1 MTPLPSEYTPTGD
14 DKGGKF
20 SPADIFFKYLAHL
33 PLFLV
38 ILALSVAAG
47 LLYLR
52 YTTPKYTSSV
62 QMLVKSG
69 ETNPVYG
76 KQGDIVERALYG
88 PRDINM
94 ANEIQKLRNVAVVSR
109 AVAKHDLHIQY
120 FNVGNIKTSNLFNKV
135 PYILEPVEI
144 RDSNAVYRIR
154 FARISKNG
162 YSLMRGEEPG
172 DAHLWGD
179 LLNINGSSFR
189 LIHRPGAFMV
199 ESDGVNIAT
208 WVNPVTRAAEILRDL
223 AIYVA
228 DPRTTILTFSLT
240 SENPEMGAF
249 TLDRLVEEYIVYSKE
264 SKNVAAE
271 STINFI
277 EDRLDSLSGEL
288 LALERDK
295 NIFLDRN
302 DFLPISQ
309 QSSVF
314 SNRLMAAEEEIHKL
328 DWQMRMMDFTKD
340 YINSPAKKT
349 EIVPSALGIEDP
361 TIGALIGEYN
371 SLRLEKKKQE
381 EQQRPGSLPI
391 VQLDKQMEEI
401 ERSLDERFGNYRRVL
416 QTQRSDLQNRSRE
429 YLGYLARIPEK
440 ERRQLE
446 LERQQKVKEEL
457 YMYLLQRKEEIAI
470 TTTSTDPAYE
480 SMNPANPGLQPIEP
494 DAKKIRMFSILLG
507 LLLPI
512 GVIYLR
518 DLLNDRVTIRDD
530 IAKGTDANIVGE
542 IGHVENNQSLVV
554 AGNSRNIIAEQ
565 FRIVRSNLGFLM
577 DQKGFQTILV
587 TSTVSGEGKSFIA
600 VNLAAVLSLAD
611 KKVALLEFDLRR
623 PRIMKNLGLKRTD
636 TGISNVLL
644 GLSDPANVYT
654 PLPGYPDLHVYP
666 SGIVPPNPAE
676 LVLSETAKN
685 FFDYLKANYDY
696 IIIDSAPVG
705 LVSDTFS
712 LAPYVDC
719 SLFVVR
725 HRFTYKRQLSFI
737 DEIYKSGKLPYLWLV
752 VNDLKMGNR
761 YGYYGYGYGY
771 GKGYGYGYG
780 HYYGYGG
787 GYFSK
792 GADAYYDVK
801 VPEWKR
807 KLRSWRLFR

>member
-1 MTPLPSEYTPTGD
+1 MTPFPSEYTPTGD

-38 ILALSVAAG
+38 ILALSIAAG
-47 LLYLR
+47 MLYLR
-52 YTTPKYTSSV
+52 YTTPQYTSTV

-94 ANEIQKLRNVAVVSR
+94 ANEIQKLRSVAVVSR
-109 AVAKHDLHIQY
+109 AIAKNNLHIQY
-120 FNVGNIKTSNLFNKV
+120 FNRGNIKTSNLFDKV
-135 PYILEPVEI
+135 PYILEPVKI
-144 RDSNAVYRIR
+144 ADSSGVYRVMFSR
-154 FARISKNG
+154 LNKSG
-162 YSLMRGEEPG
+162 YTLMKG
-172 DAHLWGD
+172 DEYGPRHLWGD
-179 LLNINGSSFR
+179 VVNINGSTFR
-189 LIHRPGAFMV
+189 LVPRPGFPMV
-199 ESDGVNIAT
+199 ETEGINIAT
-208 WVNPVTRAAEILRDL
+208 WVNPSQRATEVLRQL

-240 SENPEMGAF
+240 NENADMGRF
-249 TLDRLVEEYIVYSKE
+249 ILDNLVEEYILYSRE

-271 STINFI
+271 NTIDFI
-277 EDRLDSLSGEL
+277 TQRLDSLSGEL
-288 LALERDK
+288 QILERNKNLMLDK
-295 NIFLDRN
+295 N
-302 DFLPISQ
+302 DFLPVSE
-309 QSSVF
+309 QSRIF
-314 SNRLMAAEEEIHKL
+314 SSRLTTAEEEINKL
-328 DWQMRMMDFTKD
+328 DWQMRMMDFTES
-340 YINSPAKKT
+340 YLNSPERRQ
-349 EIVPSALGIEDP
+349 EIVPSALGIDDP

-371 SLRLEKKKQE
+371 SLRLEHKKE
-381 EQQRPGSLPI
+381 SEQQSPGSLPL
-391 VQLDKQMEEI
+391 VQLDRQMQEI
-401 ERSLDERFGNYRRVL
+401 ERSLTERFGNYRRVL
-416 QTQRSDLQNRSRE
+416 LAQRSDLVGKSRE
-429 YLGYLARIPEK
+429 YISGLARIPEK

-446 LERQQKVKEEL
+446 LERQQQVKEEL

-470 TTTSTDPAYE
+470 TTTSTDPGYE
-480 SMNPANPGLQPIEP
+480 PMNPAYAAAQPVEP
-494 DAKKIRMFSILLG
+494 DAGKIRMFSILLG

-512 GVIYLR
+512 GIVYLR
-518 DLLNDRVTIRDD
+518 DLLNDRITTRDD
-530 IAKGTDANIVGE
+530 IQKGTDASIIGE
-542 IGHVENNQSLVV
+542 IGHVDNNKSLVV
-554 AGNSRNIIAEQ
+554 ADNSRNIIAEQ

-577 DQKGFQTILV
+577 DKRPFQTILV

-600 VNLAAVLSLAD
+600 VNLAAVLSLAE
-611 KKVALLEFDLRR
+611 KRVALLEFDLRR
-623 PRIMKNLGLKRTD
+623 PRIMKNLGLHQSE

-644 GLSDPANVYT
+644 GLSNPADVYT
-654 PLPGYPDLHVYP
+654 PLPKYPNLHVYP

-676 LVLSETAKN
+676 LVLSENAQQ

-696 IIIDSAPVG
+696 VIIDSAPVG

-712 LAPYVDC
+712 LSRYVDC

-725 HRFTYKRQLSFI
+725 HRYTYKRQLSFI

-792 GADAYYDVK
+792 GADEYYDVK
-801 VPEWKR
+801 VPSWRR
-807 KLRSWRLFR
+807 KLRKFLRRN